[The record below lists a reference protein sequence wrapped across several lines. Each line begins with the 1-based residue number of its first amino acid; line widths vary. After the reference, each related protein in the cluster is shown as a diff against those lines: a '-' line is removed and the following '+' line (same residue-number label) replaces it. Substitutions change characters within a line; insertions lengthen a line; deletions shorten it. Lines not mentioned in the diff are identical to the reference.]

1 MTKGDLIKQE
11 RTRRKITQKK
21 LVKKC
26 KEIDPESKISET
38 TIGKYENNIR
48 NPKHETL
55 ELIAAGLGCSVRD
68 LIPVVVKDDGLYFDN
83 KEDSDAY
90 HISLLNDAV
99 QYGAQ
104 KIRADEQY
112 IEKLR
117 VPALKL
123 NETGRKVLL
132 DNAEALAAN
141 EEMTK
146 KQNGN
151 EENKG

>member
-11 RTRRKITQKK
+11 RIRRGMTQEKLADNCKKIDSN
-21 LVKKC
+21 C
-26 KEIDPESKISET
+26 KISKT

-55 ELIAAGLGCSVRD
+55 ELIAAGLGCSVTD
-68 LIPVVVKDDGLYFDN
+68 LIPLG
-83 KEDSDAY
+83 E
-90 HISLLNDAV
+90 ILNEAV

-132 DNAEALAAN
+132 DNAETLAAN

>member
-1 MTKGDLIKQE
+1 MTRGDLIKEKRIEKGLSLLQLGRKIGILDTTLRKYEKGE
-11 RTRRKITQKK
+11 RTPK
-21 LVKKC
+21 L
-26 KEIDPESKISET
+26 
-38 TIGKYENNIR
+38 
-48 NPKHETL
+48 ETL
-55 ELIAAGLGCSVRD
+55 EKIAAGLECSVRD

-99 QYGAQ
+99 QIGAQ

-132 DNAEALAAN
+132 DNAETLAAN